1 MSYWFRR
8 PLRFPTLQAVT
19 IALHCPQTRLHG
31 LVAPGPENSPPKR
44 FYLTKFLLPPSSATR
59 LLPQWSWDYSQVTSE
74 HRYTII
80 LLGAYKR
87 HPWNHLICCVTLVMK
102 ILFWEPPTYFMALC
116 GSYLDISRN
125 LLANALTRT
134 ALKHI
139 SQLPVNLN
147 CTETIAHWE
156 AVPPFSVNIF
166 PSSVTILLSK
176 LIYSSTKVIIFLN
189 WYKYWINKINQM
201 HSPENL
207 S

>member
-31 LVAPGPENSPPKR
+31 LVAPGPENTPPKR

-59 LLPQWSWDYSQVTSE
+59 LLPQWSWDYSQATSQ

-102 ILFWEPPTYFMALC
+102 ILFWEPPYLFHGSVWKLFRSSTESSGSCFDKDSLETYKSASCQFELYRNHC
-116 GSYLDISRN
+116 TLGSS
-125 LLANALTRT
+125 
-134 ALKHI
+134 
-139 SQLPVNLN
+139 S
-147 CTETIAHWE
+147 
-156 AVPPFSVNIF
+156 PFSVNIF
-166 PSSVTILLSK
+166 PASVTTLLSK

-189 WYKYWINKINQM
+189 WYKYWINRINQM
-201 HSPENL
+201 HSPGNL